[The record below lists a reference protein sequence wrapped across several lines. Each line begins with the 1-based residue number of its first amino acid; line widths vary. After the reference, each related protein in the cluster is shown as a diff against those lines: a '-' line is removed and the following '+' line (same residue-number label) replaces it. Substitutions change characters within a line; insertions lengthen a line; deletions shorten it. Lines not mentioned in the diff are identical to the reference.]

1 MHSKT
6 KTRTHSQK
14 LWIAAATTCALL
26 ALSACGKAGDAASS
40 VSAAASAV
48 GDKVKSAA
56 SNVDTGQATSA
67 KLNGYTQGYNK
78 LIGTFGLPE
87 THERYL
93 KLNIPKRK
101 ATENLSISAGWVD
114 ISLEQLKK
122 ARALSAS
129 ELGALDQSADVLIG
143 DLGKLVTQLKALE
156 VYYSSKAY
164 QEDDLAKGKA
174 QDAEVRTAFDKSTAS
189 MKSFSAVLGTEE
201 KKRSAAMLAKLKASG
216 DMLGYNTKLG
226 LQQAEEVVSLFDSEA
241 DIRDPAKYQA
251 GDAIVASLDKT
262 LAEQRELYAAA
273 KDKEPRPDS
282 AHESTGSSLV
292 SFIGTYRTMKQ
303 AKTAKSFNDMVKKY
317 NDAVTSANRLRS

>member
-1 MHSKT
+1 MDTVFSYSITIQRREVKPASRRLT
-6 KTRTHSQK
+6 SAVLSCKARRGD
-14 LWIAAATTCALL
+14 
-26 ALSACGKAGDAASS
+26 ALSYQAFSS
-40 VSAAASAV
+40 
-48 GDKVKSAA
+48 
-56 SNVDTGQATSA
+56 
-67 KLNGYTQGYNK
+67 L
-78 LIGTFGLPE
+78 FGLPE
-87 THERYL
+87 THERDL

-101 ATENLSISAGWVD
+101 ATDNLSISAGWVD

-122 ARALSAS
+122 ARALPAS
-129 ELGALDQSADVLIG
+129 ELGALI
-143 DLGKLVTQLKALE
+143 TQLKALE

-174 QDAEVRTAFDKSTAS
+174 QDADVRTAFDKSTAS
-189 MKSFSAVLGTEE
+189 MKRFSAVLGTEE

-226 LQQAEEVVSLFDSEA
+226 LQQAEEVVSLFDSES

-251 GDAIVASLDKT
+251 ADAIVASLDKT
-262 LAEQRELYAAA
+262 LAEQRERYAAA

-303 AKTAKSFNDMVKKY
+303 AKTAKSFND
-317 NDAVTSANRLRS
+317 AVTSANRLRG